1 MDIVTL
7 RKNIKVIAAIT
18 VLFGQ
23 FALVLHDVVIP
34 HELASSCEVCVFN
47 DRFTDTVFGEN
58 SSFAFLSVGV
68 LFCVF
73 AFQVFPLR
81 RFKIAQPRSPPVL

>member
-1 MDIVTL
+1 MTFVTL
-7 RKNIKVIAAIT
+7 RKNLTIIAAIS

-34 HELASSCEVCVFN
+34 HELASSCEVCIFN

-58 SSFAFLSVGV
+58 SSFAFLSAAV
-68 LFCVF
+68 LFCGF
-73 AFQVFPLR
+73 AFEVFPPR
-81 RFKIAQPRSPPVL
+81 RFQLAQPRSPPVL